1 MFFLSLHS
9 ELAVS
14 LIITTYLGNYTMMIQ
29 ILCYST
35 FVFFFFSMIPCAF
48 TSKGLTKSIY
58 NPKEHLKL
66 NSMTLSF
73 QYVLRINKKLF

>member
-14 LIITTYLGNYTMMIQ
+14 LVITTYLGKYIMMIQ
-29 ILCYST
+29 ILYYST
-35 FVFFFFSMIPCAF
+35 SIFFTIPCAF
-48 TSKGLTKSIY
+48 TSNGLTKFIY
-58 NPKEHLKL
+58 NLKEHLKL

-73 QYVLRINKKLF
+73 EYVLRSNEKLFWT